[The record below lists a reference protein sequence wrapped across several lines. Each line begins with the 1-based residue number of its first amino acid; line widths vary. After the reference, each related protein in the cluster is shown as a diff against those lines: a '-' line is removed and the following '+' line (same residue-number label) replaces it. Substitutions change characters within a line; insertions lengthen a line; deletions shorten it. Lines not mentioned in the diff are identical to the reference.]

1 MTVPITT
8 EPMIAHG
15 MSRFG
20 LAASPA
26 SWSACS
32 KPR

>member
-1 MTVPITT
+1 MIIA
-8 EPMIAHG
+8 PMIANG
-15 MSRFG
+15 TSRLGFF
-20 LAASPA
+20 ASPA